1 MPVVERSLL
10 INAPRDALF
19 DLAQDYGLR
28 LKWDPF
34 LREMRFL
41 DGADEAAVGVRVSV
55 RAWTGLTMVA
65 EYLTLNRPQLVAMK
79 MVRGPFIFRQFA
91 GSWQF
96 QPHAGG
102 STEVTFRYQFETR
115 WPGCLAGTSAVG
127 CGGSNARPSRWISV
141 ARRAYSHFSGVDSEQ
156 RIIPP

>member
-1 MPVVERSLL
+1 MPVVERSVL
-10 INAPRDALF
+10 INAPQDALF

-28 LKWDPF
+28 LKWDLF

-41 DGADEAAVGVRVSV
+41 DGAGEAAVGVRVSV

-91 GSWQF
+91 GSWRF
-96 QPHAGG
+96 QPHASG
-102 STEVTFRYQFETR
+102 STQVVFRYQFETR
-115 WPGCLAGTSAVG
+115 WRGLRWLVNPVIAWVFGRDIRRRLWGLKRWAEQTGLRGEPGV
-127 CGGSNARPSRWISV
+127 
-141 ARRAYSHFSGVDSEQ
+141 
-156 RIIPP
+156 

>member
-115 WPGCLAGTSAVG
+115 WRGLWWLVNPVIAWVFGRDIRRRLWGLKREAEQMDLRGAPGV
-127 CGGSNARPSRWISV
+127 
-141 ARRAYSHFSGVDSEQ
+141 
-156 RIIPP
+156 